1 MYLKNV
7 SYGPFGVS
15 QEDFRTKSSVIE
27 IILTRRRKISLKI
40 GVQRKYVWAS
50 YDIHF
55 AFSSCILYCVSLGK
69 SVENIEIVGSRQCPI
84 YHCHSSAT
92 GLSSLVYRMLKRKIE
107 Q

>member
-27 IILTRRRKISLKI
+27 IILTKRRKISLKI
-40 GVQRKYVWAS
+40 GVQRKYVLAFAS
-50 YDIHF
+50 FDIHF

-84 YHCHSSAT
+84 YFV
-92 GLSSLVYRMLKRKIE
+92 L
-107 Q
+107 